1 MSMIFSQP
9 RIQYTNSVSELIALA
24 TSRKPLKTHSS
35 ALSPRLSLHSITMK
49 VIACLLALCAM
60 LFSVSAG
67 ALDAATF
74 DGALEGKNAIVKF
87 QAPW

>member
-1 MSMIFSQP
+1 
-9 RIQYTNSVSELIALA
+9 
-24 TSRKPLKTHSS
+24 
-35 ALSPRLSLHSITMK
+35 MK
-49 VIACLLALCAM
+49 VVACLLALCAM

-67 ALDAATF
+67 ELDGATF